1 MKIEF
6 KLKLIKRKN
15 NALAEEKEKSKISIV
30 INKGEFGEVNVEY
43 YWEKKEKINRKI
55 LN

>member
-15 NALAEEKEKSKISIV
+15 NALAEEKEIKNIHC
-30 INKGEFGEVNVEY
+30 Y
-43 YWEKKEKINRKI
+43 
-55 LN
+55 

>member
-15 NALAEEKEKSKISIV
+15 NALAEEKEINQKYPLLLIKENLVKLMLKII
-30 INKGEFGEVNVEY
+30 
-43 YWEKKEKINRKI
+43 EKKRKK
-55 LN
+55 